1 MNIFKKLFSNKLTLV
16 VTTILLFIL
25 FISYNSFFINRITY
39 HNIEGFASSN
49 NQISCI
55 NNADSFV
62 CPTGSNGKNYKL
74 SIGTCDESYG
84 PLSSNPNPDLLVRC
98 VDRPNPS
105 ISTPA
110 SGAITDVATSFC
122 TNIQHK
128 KTQYQN
134 IMSYYDCPS

>member
-39 HNIEGFASSN
+39 HNIEGLEQMSN
-49 NQISCI
+49 QLSCI
-55 NNADSFV
+55 NNADPFI
-62 CPTGSNGKNYKL
+62 CPIGTNGKPYTL
-74 SIGTCDESYG
+74 LQGTCDESYG

-110 SGAITDVATSFC
+110 SGAIPDVATSFC
-122 TNIQHK
+122 TDIHHKNIK
-128 KTQYQN
+128 YQN